1 MQYIPNGTS
10 IILWGTGCIG
20 KQIIEGVY
28 GNYNI
33 VFAVDSK
40 IKEGERGGGKIGDI
54 DVYPLSWLDNVSK
67 NDQLVVIGFTAWK
80 EAAAELQEKGWHI
93 FDDYLPYI
101 YLKYSAIDIG
111 FMRFCMDT
119 DERSRHLKKLSHG
132 KKLCALYGYCHM
144 TYYTQC
150 LISSNEFVD
159 KYCILNLPHANSF
172 LDDTEYLNDKWI
184 YSVLDIL
191 LLAPVYPET
200 QYHTPDWKKVK
211 SYVKDE
217 CKVIVVTVAG
227 FKGYFPQSTVG
238 VLQTYE
244 NICWGDKNLNR
255 MIKEKCSVEEM
266 IRALNSEDF
275 YNSDEADHNFET
287 ACEKLDVIEQKCDVK
302 IGDYIRKYGRSERLM
317 YSSTHPTDKVM
328 KEIASRIFKIIGID
342 SSILEDIPQEK
353 LISLKMHGE
362 FIYPSVYRGLG
373 MQFNE
378 GEKVCVGD
386 IDKAGITFTEFIRL
400 YVQLCTPYL
409 LA

>member
-10 IILWGTGCIG
+10 IILWGTGYIG
-20 KQIIEGVY
+20 KQIIEGAY
-28 GNYNI
+28 GNYDI

-40 IKEGERGGGKIGDI
+40 IKEGGKEQIGET
-54 DVYPLSWLDNVSK
+54 DVYPLSRLDNVSGS
-67 NDQLVVIGFTAWK
+67 DILLVIGFVAWR
-80 EAAAELQEKGWHI
+80 EAAGKLKEKGWHI

-101 YLKYSAIDIG
+101 YLRYSTIDIG
-111 FMRFCMDT
+111 FMRFCMDMA
-119 DERSRHLKKLSHG
+119 ERNRHLKKLSYG

-150 LISSNEFVD
+150 LISSDEFLNQ
-159 KYCILNLPHANSF
+159 YCILELPHANSF

-191 LLAPVYPET
+191 LLATVYPEA

-211 SYVKDE
+211 SWVKDG

-244 NICWGDKNLNR
+244 NICWGDKNLNC

-266 IRALNSEDF
+266 IRMLSSEDF
-275 YNSDEADHNFET
+275 YNSDEVENNFET

-302 IGDYIRKYGRSERLM
+302 IGDYIRKYGRSEPLM

-328 KEIASRIFKIIGID
+328 KEIASRIFRIIGID
-342 SSILEDIPQEK
+342 SSILERIPQEK

-378 GEKVCVGD
+378 RERVCVGD
-386 IDKAGITFTEFIRL
+386 IDKEGITFAEFIRL